1 MPGSIALCRTS
12 EAELK
17 KVAELKIYG
26 HRLVVKSEEGEDY
39 MRAVE
44 NYLNTK
50 IEEVKETTK
59 AVSTLDLALL
69 AALNI
74 TGEVIKTKEILERLG
89 RKSEELS
96 ELIDRRLEI

>member
-1 MPGSIALCRTS
+1 MPGLTASYRTR
-12 EAELK
+12 EVGLK

-26 HRLVVKSEEGEDY
+26 HKLVVRSDEGEDY
-39 MRAVE
+39 IRAVE
-44 NYLNTK
+44 HYLNHK

-74 TGEVIKTKEILERLG
+74 TGEVIKTKETLERLG
-89 RKSEELS
+89 RKSEELAQ
-96 ELIDRRLEI
+96 LIDRRLE

>member
-1 MPGSIALCRTS
+1 M
-12 EAELK
+12 K

-26 HRLVVKSEEGEDY
+26 HKLVVRSDEGEDY
-39 MRAVE
+39 IRAVE
-44 NYLNTK
+44 HYLNHK

-74 TGEVIKTKEILERLG
+74 TGEVIKTKETLERLG
-89 RKSEELS
+89 RKSEELAQ
-96 ELIDRRLEI
+96 LIDRRLE